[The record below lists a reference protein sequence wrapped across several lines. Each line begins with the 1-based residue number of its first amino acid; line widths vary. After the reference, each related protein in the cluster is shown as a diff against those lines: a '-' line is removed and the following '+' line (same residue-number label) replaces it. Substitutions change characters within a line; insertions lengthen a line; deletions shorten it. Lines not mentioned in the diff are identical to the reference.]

1 MKIETNKLI
10 TSIKREKNNSI
21 ISSSKNKI
29 KNLAVQLRISQKQQ
43 DRDVIID
50 TDVKETKKN
59 VEQYSSHSK
68 SKPKKERLTRMIE
81 DERTIMRT
89 RNANRAI
96 TFYVIFKLKT
106 SSKYKNLTEKKKK
119 LSVKETLK
127 NVNAKR
133 FRDEVSN
140 KLT

>member
-10 TSIKREKNNSI
+10 TSIKREKKNSI
-21 ISSSKNKI
+21 TLFSKNKVEDI
-29 KNLAVQLRISQKQQ
+29 VVQLRTSQKQQ
-43 DRDVIID
+43 DRDVTID

-68 SKPKKERLTRMIE
+68 SKLKRERLTRMIE
-81 DERTIMRT
+81 NEKTIMRA
-89 RNANRAI
+89 RNANKAI
-96 TFYVIFKLKT
+96 KFYVIFKLKI
-106 SSKYKNLTEKKKK
+106 SSKYKNMTKKKKK
-119 LSVKETLK
+119 LSVKKTLK

>member
-1 MKIETNKLI
+1 MKIEMNELI
-10 TSIKREKNNSI
+10 TSIKREKKNSI
-21 ISSSKNKI
+21 TSSSKNKVENI
-29 KNLAVQLRISQKQQ
+29 VVQLRISQKQQ
-43 DRDVIID
+43 DRDVTID

-68 SKPKKERLTRMIE
+68 SKLKREKLTRMIE
-81 DERTIMRT
+81 DEKTIMRT
-89 RNANRAI
+89 RNANRTI
-96 TFYVIFKLKT
+96 KFYVIFKFKI
-106 SSKYKNLTEKKKK
+106 SSKYKNMTEKKKK
-119 LSVKETLK
+119 LNVKETLK

>member
-1 MKIETNKLI
+1 MT
-10 TSIKREKNNSI
+10 
-21 ISSSKNKI
+21 
-29 KNLAVQLRISQKQQ
+29 
-43 DRDVIID
+43 ID

-68 SKPKKERLTRMIE
+68 SKLKRERLTRMIE
-81 DERTIMRT
+81 DEKTIMRI
-89 RNANRAI
+89 RNANRA
-96 TFYVIFKLKT
+96 TRFYAIFKLKI
-106 SSKYKNLTEKKKK
+106 SSKYRNMTEKKKK

>member
-1 MKIETNKLI
+1 MKIETNELI
-10 TSIKREKNNSI
+10 TSIKREKKNSI
-21 ISSSKNKI
+21 TSFSKNKI
-29 KNLAVQLRISQKQQ
+29 ESIVVQFRTSQKQQ
-43 DRDVIID
+43 DKDVTID

-68 SKPKKERLTRMIE
+68 SKLKRKRLTRMIE
-81 DERTIMRT
+81 DEKTIMRT

-96 TFYVIFKLKT
+96 RFYAIFKLKT
-106 SSKYKNLTEKKKK
+106 SSKYRNMTKKKKK
-119 LSVKETLK
+119 LSMKKILK

-133 FRDEVSN
+133 FRDEVSS